1 MIKLKIYKNDGTI
14 KFEEADETAVVTF
27 SDKESDD
34 KGAYFAAIADAPQN
48 AFAIATLGI
57 KAIQDNLRSTISTL
71 DNMLGMINLHN
82 SVTSLQLSLEEQ
94 KTKTKEPERL
104 VE

>member
-1 MIKLKIYKNDGTI
+1 MIRLKIYKNDGTI
-14 KFEEADETAVVTF
+14 KFEEANENDVVTF

-34 KGAYFAAIADAPQN
+34 KGAYFSAIADTPKN
-48 AFAIATLGI
+48 AFIIASLGI

-71 DNMLGMINLHN
+71 DNMLSMINLHS

-94 KTKTKEPERL
+94 KVKEKEPERL

>member
-1 MIKLKIYKNDGTI
+1 MIKLKIYKKDCNI
-14 KFEEADETAVVTF
+14 KFEEADEKDVVTF

-34 KGAYFAAIADAPQN
+34 NGAYFSAIADTPQN
-48 AFAIATLGI
+48 AFVITSLGV

-71 DNMLGMINLHN
+71 DNVLSMINLHN
-82 SVTSLQLSLEEQ
+82 SVTSLQLGLEEQ
-94 KTKTKEPERL
+94 KLRAQEPERL